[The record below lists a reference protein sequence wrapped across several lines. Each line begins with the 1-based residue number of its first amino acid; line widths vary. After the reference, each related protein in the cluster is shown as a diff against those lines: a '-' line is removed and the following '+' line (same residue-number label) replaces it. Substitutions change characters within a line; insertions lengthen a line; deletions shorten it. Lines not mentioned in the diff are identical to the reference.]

1 MSKKI
6 IIGSR
11 GSKLALLYA
20 QQAKDK
26 IIENTNLGNDDILI
40 KSITTKGDE
49 LQNIRLSEVGGKGL
63 FSSNIEKELQL
74 KNIDIAVHALKDM
87 PANETKGLITDSFLK
102 RNDPREILITKNNK
116 KLKDL
121 DEKSIVG
128 TSSFRRE
135 FQIKKIRKDLNCKL
149 IRGNVDT
156 RIRKLNEG
164 IYDAIILS
172 YAGIKFLKFEN
183 EISEIFSVEEI
194 IPSAGQGI
202 IALQCRENDIFQILI
217 GIGIFLLFLVFRGL
231 ISKLVIKKL
240 EVISKRTTNKLDDTF
255 VQSLVGPAR
264 FLPIVLGFFIAS
276 YYMTFSLEGRE
287 VVDTI
292 NRTLITILIFWVIH
306 QIIEPISY
314 ILSGLDKILTREL
327 IGWIIKSLKIL
338 IFILGLAA
346 VLELWGIKIGPII
359 AGLGLFG
366 VAVALGAQDL
376 FKNLISGILV
386 LVEKRFKIGD
396 WIAVEG
402 IIEGIVEKIGF
413 RSTTIRKFDKSL
425 AIIPNFQF
433 AENAVVNVSETSN
446 WLISWIITLQYD
458 TTVDQLKKIRD
469 EIENHINSS
478 EDYNTSIGVAVRVD
492 KFSDSSIDMYVRCF
506 TKSGSWSNWLD
517 VKERLA
523 IAIKE
528 IVEKNGAS
536 FAFPSQSI
544 YVEKK

>member
-1 MSKKI
+1 MELFNNFSDIFLSVWNKGI
-6 IIGSR
+6 
-11 GSKLALLYA
+11 
-20 QQAKDK
+20 
-26 IIENTNLGNDDILI
+26 LG
-40 KSITTKGDE
+40 
-49 LQNIRLSEVGGKGL
+49 V
-63 FSSNIEKELQL
+63 
-74 KNIDIAVHALKDM
+74 
-87 PANETKGLITDSFLK
+87 
-102 RNDPREILITKNNK
+102 
-116 KLKDL
+116 
-121 DEKSIVG
+121 
-128 TSSFRRE
+128 
-135 FQIKKIRKDLNCKL
+135 
-149 IRGNVDT
+149 
-156 RIRKLNEG
+156 
-164 IYDAIILS
+164 
-172 YAGIKFLKFEN
+172 
-183 EISEIFSVEEI
+183 
-194 IPSAGQGI
+194 
-202 IALQCRENDIFQILI
+202 DIFQILI
-217 GIGIFLLFLVFRGL
+217 GVGIFLLFLIFRGI
-231 ISKLVIKKL
+231 ISKLIIKKL
-240 EVISKRTTNKLDDTF
+240 ELISKRTTNKLDDTF
-255 VQSLVGPAR
+255 VKSMVGPAR

-276 YYMTFSLEGRE
+276 YYMTFSVEGRE

-314 ILSGLDKILTREL
+314 ILSGLDQILTREL

-396 WIAVEG
+396 WISVDG
-402 IIEGIVEKIGF
+402 VIEGIVEKIGF

-446 WLISWIITLQYD
+446 WLISWNITLQYD
-458 TTVDQLKKIRD
+458 TTVEQLKTIRN
-469 EIENHINSS
+469 EIEKYILESK
-478 EDYNTSIGVAVRVD
+478 DFDTKVGVAVRVD

-506 TKSGSWSNWLD
+506 TNSRSWNDWLS

-523 IAIKE
+523 IKIKE
-528 IVEKNGAS
+528 IVEGNKAS

>member
-1 MSKKI
+1 MEI
-6 IIGSR
+6 INNFS
-11 GSKLALLYA
+11 
-20 QQAKDK
+20 
-26 IIENTNLGNDDILI
+26 DI
-40 KSITTKGDE
+40 
-49 LQNIRLSEVGGKGL
+49 
-63 FSSNIEKELQL
+63 F
-74 KNIDIAVHALKDM
+74 
-87 PANETKGLITDSFLK
+87 
-102 RNDPREILITKNNK
+102 
-116 KLKDL
+116 
-121 DEKSIVG
+121 
-128 TSSFRRE
+128 
-135 FQIKKIRKDLNCKL
+135 
-149 IRGNVDT
+149 
-156 RIRKLNEG
+156 
-164 IYDAIILS
+164 
-172 YAGIKFLKFEN
+172 
-183 EISEIFSVEEI
+183 FSVWK
-194 IPSAGQGI
+194 QGI
-202 IALQCRENDIFQILI
+202 LGVDIFQILI
-217 GIGIFLLFLVFRGL
+217 GIGIFFIFLVFRGL
-231 ISKLVIKKL
+231 ISKLIIKKL
-240 EVISKRTTNKLDDTF
+240 EIISKRTTNKLDDTF
-255 VQSLVGPAR
+255 VYALVGPAR

-276 YYMTFSLEGRE
+276 YYMTFSSEGRE

-314 ILSGLDKILTREL
+314 ILSGLDKLLTREL

-433 AENAVVNVSETSN
+433 AENAVVNVSETTN

-458 TTVDQLKKIRD
+458 TTIDQLKTIRN
-469 EIENHINSS
+469 EIEGYINKS
-478 EDYNTSIGVAVRVD
+478 EDFDINVGVAVRID
-492 KFSDSSIDMYVRCF
+492 KFSDSSIDMFVRGF
-506 TKSGSWSNWLD
+506 TKTNSWNKMLS

-523 IAIKE
+523 IEIKQ
-528 IVEKNGAS
+528 IVERNKAS

-544 YVEKK
+544 YIEKK